1 MNPTHP
7 LLILNLSG
15 TQAEMGRQHGELL
28 RRHGGHES
36 TLGYYPNMPFRL
48 LTAGGRSSAEKRALN
63 ASKPLM
69 EWVLRRLD
77 RDRPVELRD
86 RAREFAAAVGLP
98 ADDARYFAV
107 MDLFQN
113 VVGSLARVGLLGPAR
128 RVATAV
134 PPACSS
140 LAAWGSTTEDGR
152 LLHARNFDFPG
163 VGIWEQAPTLV
174 FCTPPSGLRYGF
186 ATTRGADVPGVTA
199 FNEAGLTLTAHTRFH
214 RDVGLGRAIV
224 DLGHE
229 IIRRARTLDEA
240 VAIAG
245 EVRVASTWGLLVSS
259 AESRSAVLIE
269 TTAAGVVAT
278 WPGDG
283 EPFLACTNH
292 YVHPALQVDEV
303 SPSAAWLQHCFGRY
317 AVLRGRARAGGLDVD
332 GMRALLGSHL
342 DPETGAERGAGGV
355 IAQPVTVQSIVAD
368 PERRQLWLSVGGC
381 PTGRNAF
388 ACVDWVW
395 SSEPGSREVEPTP
408 EPARPSRYTQGEGG
422 RAWSRYLEA
431 CRLGEH
437 GADVVEQ
444 ERCLLEA
451 VEADPTEPTWRF
463 LAGSMRLRHG
473 ASAEALGH
481 YEIGLAHEQASFYRG
496 QLLLWASRAA
506 QDAGRVD
513 RARELRRELLGLGH
527 PLLGGYRTAALAE
540 DRRPPREGRW
550 RGIPIHLEL
559 VDAG

>member
-1 MNPTHP
+1 MNTTFP
-7 LLILNLSG
+7 LLILNLAG

-28 RRHGGHES
+28 RRHGGHEA
-36 TLGYYPNMPFRL
+36 TLGYYPNMPVRL
-48 LTAGGRSSAEKRALN
+48 LTAGGRSTAEKRALH
-63 ASKPLM
+63 ASRPLM

-77 RDRPVELRD
+77 RDRPADLRD
-86 RAREFAAAVGLP
+86 RARAFAESVGLP

-113 VVGSLARVGLLGPAR
+113 VVGSLARVGFLGPAR
-128 RVATAV
+128 RLGTAV

-140 LAAWGSTTEDGR
+140 LAAWGDATEDGR

-174 FCTPPSGLRYGF
+174 FCTPPTGLRYGF

-229 IIRRARTLDEA
+229 IIRRARTLEEA
-240 VAIAG
+240 VAVAG
-245 EVRVASTWGLLVSS
+245 ETRVASTWGLLVSS
-259 AESRSAVLIE
+259 AEQRRAVLIE
-269 TTAAGVVAT
+269 TTAAGVHAS
-278 WPGDG
+278 WPAAD

-303 SPSAAWLQHCFGRY
+303 APSPAWLQHCFGRY

-332 GMRALLGSHL
+332 ALRALLGSHL
-342 DPETGAERGAGGV
+342 DPETGEERGAGGV
-355 IAQPVTVQSIVAD
+355 IAQPVSVQSIVAD
-368 PERRQLWLSVGGC
+368 PERRRLWLSVGSC

-388 ACVDWVW
+388 AAVDWSWGDAV
-395 SSEPGSREVEPTP
+395 GAHEVVTVP
-408 EPARPSRYTQGEGG
+408 EPARDSRYAQGAGG
-422 RAWSRYLEA
+422 LAWQRYLEA

-437 GADVVEQ
+437 GADVTEQ

-451 VEADPTEPTWRF
+451 VTHDPTEPTWRF

-473 ASAEALGH
+473 ASGEALDH
-481 YEIGLAHEQASFYRG
+481 YEAGLAHERAAFYRG

-506 QDAGRVD
+506 HDVGRVD
-513 RARELRRELLGLGH
+513 RARALRAELLALGH
-527 PLLGGYRTAALAE
+527 PLLATHRAAAVAE
-540 DRRPPREGRW
+540 DRSPPRVGRW
-550 RGIPIHLEL
+550 RGIPVQLEL
-559 VDAG
+559 IDAG